1 MTILAFTI
9 HDVGASSKLTYQI
22 WIGAVFA
29 MEGGH
34 FSIFPAVAAS
44 IYGAQLGSRVY
55 SLLFIGTAIASFISL
70 LVANFIL
77 PLFGWKA
84 VYMLFAVI
92 CLFSLLLLMVFEE
105 KPKIAK
111 RQGQDMETYYK
122 LMVASKQD
130 SNKVIYKSSDS
141 EGKRL

>member
-1 MTILAFTI
+1 
-9 HDVGASSKLTYQI
+9 
-22 WIGAVFA
+22 

-77 PLFGWKA
+77 PLFGWQA

-105 KPKIAK
+105 KPKVAAK
-111 RQGQDMETYYK
+111 KEGEDMETYYK
-122 LMVASKQD
+122 LMVATKQD
-130 SNKVIYKSSDS
+130 SIKPIYKSSDS
-141 EGKRL
+141 EGKKL